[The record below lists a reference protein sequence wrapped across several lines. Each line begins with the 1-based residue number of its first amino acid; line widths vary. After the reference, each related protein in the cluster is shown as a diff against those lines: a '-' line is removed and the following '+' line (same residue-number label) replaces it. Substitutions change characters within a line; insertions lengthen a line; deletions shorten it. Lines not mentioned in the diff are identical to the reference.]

1 MKIQRL
7 LQNSFFQGSV
17 AFTLSSFIINLLNYF
32 FNLLVAKK
40 LGPDGFGEISSM
52 FAFIAI
58 FSVPM
63 TVMSMVLIQKIGQQ
77 KKHQYA
83 YASSLD
89 RWFRSKII
97 HLRFPI
103 LAVCALFPL
112 IQYATNLS
120 PITSAAILPLIII
133 GTVGTFYSSL
143 LQGLH
148 LLGWASIVGVVVVTI
163 KLFGVLVPV
172 GGSGELVSIVA
183 ALLLSSGS
191 MVIIPQTILRNHFQA
206 TKHNVFHHTSR
217 LRHVL
222 HHRQV
227 LITIASLISITIIG
241 NFDVVTAKR
250 VMSPLNA
257 GVYSSWGLFAK
268 IILYGLGPVLTM
280 SYIFFSSKKNESH
293 HNRLLIISLITL
305 LGVGCFAYALYTFF
319 GSLIVTRLFS
329 VTFAPV
335 VPFLPLASIFGT
347 LYAGVSLLNN
357 YFLSR
362 GSLYSLI
369 MSVGVVPYI
378 IAIVMSGRSLLTYMF
393 ANIIATGIIFIIQLS
408 AVIQYNY
415 ARWKQSNHI
424 TSSVS

>member
-1 MKIQRL
+1 MKVHRL

-17 AFTLSSFIINLLNYF
+17 AFTFSSFIVNLLNYF

-40 LGPDGFGEISSM
+40 LGPVGFGEISSM

-77 KKHQYA
+77 KKNQYA

-89 RWFRSKII
+89 CWFRRKII
-97 HLRFPI
+97 HLRLPI
-103 LAVCALFPL
+103 IAICALFPF
-112 IQYATNLS
+112 IQYVTNLS

-148 LLGWASIVGVVVVTI
+148 LLGWASIVGVVVVMI
-163 KLFGVLVPV
+163 KLIGVLVPV
-172 GGSGELVSIVA
+172 GGSGELVSIVI
-183 ALLLSSGS
+183 ALILSSGS
-191 MVIIPQTILRNHFQA
+191 MVMIPRIILRNQFQT
-206 TKHNVFHHTSR
+206 TKNNVFHHTSR

-222 HHRQV
+222 HHRQS
-227 LITIASLISITIIG
+227 LITLASLTSITIIG

-250 VMSPLNA
+250 VMTPLDA

-293 HNRLLIISLITL
+293 HNKLLLISLLTL
-305 LGVGCFAYALYTFF
+305 LGVGCVAYSLYTLF

-329 VTFAPV
+329 STFTPV
-335 VPFLPLASIFGT
+335 VPFLPLASLFGI
-347 LYAGVSLLNN
+347 LYAGISLLNN

-362 GSLYSLI
+362 GSFYSLI
-369 MSVGVVPYI
+369 ISVAVVPYI
-378 IAIVMSGRSLLTYMF
+378 IAIVFAGQSLVRFMY
-393 ANIIATGIIFIIQLS
+393 ANIVVTGIIFIIQLS
-408 AVIQYNY
+408 SVIQYNY
-415 ARWKQSNHI
+415 ARWKQNKRI
-424 TSSVS
+424 TSSA